1 MYKLYT
7 LYSLELGWVE
17 LKLTVTAMQRAKE
30 MGIVTASETAMQTPM
45 VTQTAQRT
53 GPQTAQKT
61 GLQREAE
68 AVECKSRP

>member
-45 VTQTAQRT
+45 VTQTAREMVT
-53 GPQTAQKT
+53 RMSSRAPQP
-61 GLQREAE
+61 
-68 AVECKSRP
+68 SN